1 MSIYGSSLS
10 RGEQNL
16 RQSAGLDGGSS
27 VVSSDIRYEIDQ
39 AHSTPLS
46 SLVYS
51 AFSGAVSALDLGIT
65 TAFAYPILGST
76 ELRASFMGNNP
87 ENVCGACLENVEHL
101 TDLKTWIS
109 ENYEGAGVRVCNFI
123 DSFGIPFKPSNEPT
137 WMATKLNGTW
147 VETQV
152 KDLVNGTVT
161 YLDASEQAG
170 TCSASIVADKAEAFY
185 NCRLT
190 NYAGSVVGTV
200 KDAIQHEYAYYV
212 FAATAAGLALWT
224 FAENADLPKKSEAR
238 AIELLTDR
246 YADMVEAFQEK
257 KDEAL
262 IDYLAKV
269 DLKDVS
275 EGIVNN
281 ERQMLKELADL
292 DLETLTAEKRA
303 EMIKPIVDL
312 ATEHLA

>member
-1 MSIYGSSLS
+1 MSIYGSSLT

-16 RQSAGLDGGSS
+16 RHSAGLEGGSS
-27 VVSSDIRYEIDQ
+27 VVSYDIRYEIDQ
-39 AHSTPLS
+39 AHATPLS

-51 AFSGAVSALDLGIT
+51 AFSGAVAAVDLGIT

-87 ENVCGACLENVEHL
+87 EKVCGACLENAEHL
-101 TDLKTWIS
+101 TGLRTSIS
-109 ENYEGAGVRVCNFI
+109 DNYDGTYKAVCNFI
-123 DSFGIPFKPSNEPT
+123 DSFGIPFKPSTEPS
-137 WMATKLNGTW
+137 WVATKLNGTW
-147 VETQV
+147 VDTQARS
-152 KDLVNGTVT
+152 LINGTLT
-161 YLDASEQAG
+161 YLDASEQAE
-170 TCSASIVADKAEAFY
+170 TCSASIVADKAGY
-185 NCRLT
+185 LLNCRLT
-190 NYAGSVVGTV
+190 NYAGSVIKTV
-200 KDAIQHEYAYYV
+200 KDAFQHEYAYYV
-212 FAATAAGLALWT
+212 YAATAAGLALWA

-246 YADMVEAFQEK
+246 FAEMVEAFKEK
-257 KDEAL
+257 QDEAL

-275 EGIVNN
+275 EGLVAN

-303 EMIKPIVDL
+303 EMIKPIMDL
-312 ATEHLA
+312 ARKHLA